1 MTNAVHTFSA
11 KFLQSRPEVRPGFT
25 VRVHERIQEGG
36 KERIQVFEG
45 LVIAVHKGSTPTDST
60 FTVRRI
66 ASGIG
71 VERVFSLHSPKI
83 EKIEVKKVARVRR
96 AKLFFLRGRRGKAAR
111 LSERFTTADEFAVAT
126 PVEPEPVAEEDV
138 AEAAPEAAEAPAEEV
153 KEDVKE
159 EVKEEAKEEPKKEE
173 EVAKEPAPEAEAPK
187 EEKSASAEATEDK
200 KED

>member
-11 KFLQSRPEVRPGFT
+11 KFLQARPEVRPGFT

-36 KERIQVFEG
+36 KERIQIFEG

-60 FTVRRI
+60 FTVRKI

-83 EKIEVKKVARVRR
+83 ENIEVKKVARVRR
-96 AKLFFLRGRRGKAAR
+96 AKLFFLRGRRGKSAR

-126 PVEPEPVAEEDV
+126 PVEPEPVSEEEI
-138 AEAAPEAAEAPAEEV
+138 AEAATEAAKAPAEEA
-153 KEDVKE
+153 KE
-159 EVKEEAKEEPKKEE
+159 EVKEEPKTEAVAEEK
-173 EVAKEPAPEAEAPK
+173 PAEAAEAPK
-187 EEKSASAEATEDK
+187 EEK